1 MLNAVDAM
9 KTWKN
14 MKKMIK
20 AQVLETLK

>member
-1 MLNAVDAM
+1 MLSIVDVM
-9 KTWKN
+9 KACKN